1 MKTFRLL
8 LLMLLFCGRQHAINA
23 QTPQDS
29 LDAAAFYAKANTAY
43 KQQSWNEAILLLDS
57 SIAIFQ
63 HIQGGFSE
71 GYGDCLFLLGNAE
84 ESRKRYGAAVKA
96 FEKCVSVR
104 ESVHGSDHWKVAYAH
119 HNWGVSLLR
128 SRQFTPATAR
138 FEQSIAILETKID
151 AHDTLI
157 AHGYNNLSICYR
169 EMGKWTE
176 NIEMEKIAADLYGR
190 LYGKQHEKVANACK
204 NIGGAYYNTG
214 NFESAREYSEKSAVL
229 YEHLYGI
236 DHVETANIYNNL
248 SMTLLLTGDKNEALA
263 YALKALAIREARQPT
278 SNDYLGES
286 CTNLCAIYN
295 EWGEYELAESYGLK
309 AIGLYEQNLMQFLGA
324 IPLARIN
331 LASTYVLTERFDD
344 AIVQYEKAQAILN
357 LGGKNSYPV
366 LISLMNNKSTL
377 YERSGNHPAFLA
389 QIKQSIEL
397 VNQTEEN
404 TSQKA
409 LLQANLGLAYLNI
422 QHLDSAETA
431 LLRSLEWANATS
443 NAASINQQT
452 AWLGLARCRHRQG
465 RYQEAVAYLNQAKKA
480 NGYQKGQFENVQSL
494 YALLTALTEE
504 ASIWADRTD
513 GTREVQLLKALELYA
528 EVCEGADFMWQS
540 SGMDNLTRNTYFRAV
555 YPVYEGYIQTAFALE
570 KIHQDGL
577 NGKRAWEMAERA
589 RGHTLRE
596 VFQRTRAQEISGVPK
611 AVIEQADKL
620 DASIGYWERQRT
632 LRIVGEQPGP
642 LRAAEDSLLLLR
654 RKEEEFWLGVR
665 NKYPDFWVLSKEAFL
680 VPLKRVQEA
689 LDTAEC
695 HLGYYMGDTTI
706 YVFVVSSGSLH
717 LKLIPVSFPIER
729 WVNDLHYHLTDYFYT
744 HADSDV
750 LLKEKADAYVAAAC
764 GLYDK
769 LVRPVSAWLT
779 DRVTIIP
786 DGILGRI
793 PFDALL
799 STKPTEST
807 RFNSHAYWGLDKQ
820 ISYAYSATLQHAMQ
834 KRQGPDEEAQPIL
847 AMAPFFRGN
856 PDSLYA
862 RPLSG
867 DITVKNN
874 SNRQKLSPLP
884 ASGQE
889 VKEVSTLFGGK
900 AVYGIA
906 GTRQLFLD
914 EAPLYKMLHLST
926 HGQAND
932 DVGDNAWIAFAVGE
946 DPTVFDKLYLREV
959 YAMRIKAELVTLSA
973 CETGLGRVQQGE
985 GIISFAQA
993 FAFAGAKSIA
1003 MTLWKVSDEHTAD
1016 LMSLFYR
1023 KLNEGMEKDRALW
1036 EAKKAYIS
1044 SKKGID
1050 AHPYFWSGFV
1060 LVGDMRSLK

>member
-1 MKTFRLL
+1 MKIFRLL
-8 LLMLLFCGRQHAINA
+8 LLMLLFCGMQHAINA
-23 QTPQDS
+23 QAPKDS
-29 LDAAAFYAKANTAY
+29 LDAAALYAKANTAY
-43 KQQSWNEAILLLDS
+43 QQQSWNEAMLLLDS
-57 SIAIFQ
+57 SIAIYQ
-63 HIQGGFSE
+63 HIQGGHSE

-84 ESRKRYGAAVKA
+84 ESRNRYGAAVKA

-128 SRQFTPATAR
+128 SQQYLPAMAR
-138 FEQSIAILETKID
+138 FEQSIAILENKIG

-157 AHGYNNLSICYR
+157 AHGYNNLAICYR
-169 EMGKWTE
+169 EMGKWAE
-176 NIEMEKIAADLYGR
+176 NIEMEKIAADWYGR
-190 LYGKQHEKVANACK
+190 LYGKQHEMVANAYK

-214 NFESAREYSEKSAVL
+214 HFESAREYSEKSAVL
-229 YEHLYGI
+229 YEHLYGN

-263 YALKALAIREARQPT
+263 YALKALAIREAKQPT

-295 EWGEYELAESYGLK
+295 EWGEFELAESYGLK
-309 AIGLYEQNLMQFLGA
+309 AIALYEKNLMQFLAA
-324 IPLARIN
+324 ISLARIN

-357 LGGKNSYPV
+357 LGGKNSYPL
-366 LISLMNNKSTL
+366 LINLMNNKSTL
-377 YERSGNHPAFLA
+377 YERSGNYPAFLA
-389 QIKQSIEL
+389 QIKQAIEL

-409 LLQANLGLAYLNI
+409 LLQANLGLAYLNM
-422 QHLDSAETA
+422 QHLDSAEAA
-431 LLRSLEWANATS
+431 LLRSLEWANSTS

-452 AWLGLARCRHRQG
+452 AWLGLTRCRHRQG
-465 RYQEAVAYLNQAKKA
+465 RYQEAIAYLNQAKKA
-480 NGYQKGQFENVQSL
+480 NGYQKGQFGNVHSL

-528 EVCEGADFMWQS
+528 EVCDGADFMWQS

-555 YPVYEGYIQTAFALE
+555 YPVYEGYIQTAIALE

-577 NGKRAWEMAERA
+577 NAERAWEMAERA

-596 VFQRTRAQEISGVPK
+596 AFQRTHAQEISGVPK
-611 AVIEQADKL
+611 AVVEQAYSL
-620 DASIGYWERQRT
+620 NARIGYWERQRT
-632 LRIVGEQPGP
+632 LRLAAQENGQT
-642 LRAAEDSLLLLR
+642 AEDSLLQLRKQEAQYWSAVKTMYPDYWALSRQTLTRSLPEVQASLNPNESQLVYFTGDSALYAFVVDQNSFHIQSIPLNFPLEKWVKLLR
-654 RKEEEFWLGVR
+654 H
-665 NKYPDFWVLSKEAFL
+665 S
-680 VPLKRVQEA
+680 
-689 LDTAEC
+689 
-695 HLGYYMGDTTI
+695 
-706 YVFVVSSGSLH
+706 
-717 LKLIPVSFPIER
+717 
-729 WVNDLHYHLTDYFYT
+729 LTDYFYT

-750 LLKEKADAYVAAAC
+750 LLKEKADAYVDAAC

-807 RFNSHAYWGLDKQ
+807 RFNSHVYWGLDKQ

-834 KRQGPDEEAQPIL
+834 NRQGPDEEAQPIL

-900 AVYGIA
+900 AVYGIV

-993 FAFAGAKSIA
+993 FAFAGAKSIT
-1003 MTLWKVSDEHTAD
+1003 MTLWKVSDEHTAE

-1023 KLNEGMEKDRALW
+1023 NMNGGMEKDRALW

-1060 LVGDMRSLK
+1060 LAGDMRSLK